1 MRSTR
6 RILAGLALPFVAAGC
21 GILGGANLPTHRDWG
36 GESPATPET
45 GQLVLS
51 DDCVWLVNAELEETW
66 LVVWPPGTSRSGP
79 DIVGSGGLEL
89 AKVGD
94 DVALEGGE
102 YDAVEVVSQLDG
114 ADPLGV
120 SDGSLLACRRCDSPE
135 PSVGLAVR
143 PRFEDVPTQLVAQAL
158 VVEDELA
165 DLGGELGALPFA
177 LPAAGRPTF
186 AC

>member
-1 MRSTR
+1 MSMRSTR

-51 DDCVWLVNAELEETW
+51 DDCVWLVNAQLEETW

-94 DVALEGGE
+94 DVELEGGE
-102 YDAVEVVSQLDG
+102 YDAVEVVSQLV
-114 ADPLGV
+114 APIP
-120 SDGSLLACRRCDSPE
+120 SACQTDRYW
-135 PSVGLAVR
+135 
-143 PRFEDVPTQLVAQAL
+143 LVADVTVQS
-158 VVEDELA
+158 
-165 DLGGELGALPFA
+165 
-177 LPAAGRPTF
+177 RPS
-186 AC
+186 ASP